1 MKNEMDNGDVLEAIR
16 VLSKYCKESECHN
29 CMLIECCIES
39 NPSRWV
45 DLLEGEE
52 ENETQNK

>member
-1 MKNEMDNGDVLEAIR
+1 MDNKVVLEAIR

-29 CMLIECCIES
+29 CMLIECCIEN

-52 ENETQNK
+52 ENETQNKQ